1 MIAHAQWSR
10 LTLTC
15 AAGLLVLAAWGATAQ
30 ARSQHPTGDMGT
42 CYRGHGKPAIAAC
55 SRLIASGRYL
65 AIVYTHRGRHYFEA
79 GDFDRAIADYNKA
92 LRLDPQWDA
101 YFQRSL
107 AYRKKGDRKR
117 ATADCKEA
125 NRLVGYGNLCE

>member
-42 CYRGHGKPAIAAC
+42 CYRGHGRPAIAAC
-55 SRLIASGRYL
+55 GRLIASGRYL

-92 LRLDPQWDA
+92 LRLEPQWDA